1 MNAADILRL
10 VPLPSLRAS
19 STFFQL
25 SRGRWSF
32 ASGFTHFRMS
42 TYARPSVP
50 RVSPT
55 IFAVCAVIHLDI
67 GVQSGHVLA
76 TSCSLL
82 ALFFSRRQDHLVTQV
97 LSAGFLRYLG
107 LSVKGFDSGLR
118 PGIAGGRLWVPVLR
132 AVACLPHSLGCP
144 SLGSATAGID
154 STAGPAFTAGMTS
167 AAGVVFTAINLA
179 SGIGLAAGIAS
190 TATIVFTAGLALAAP
205 GSTECVH
212 PGWLIQFL
220 HCIGPDRSPEL

>member
-1 MNAADILRL
+1 MVGSSACILIVVDVLPSAVRPC
-10 VPLPSLRAS
+10 PLPPLSMSQVMITLTDSQNLPSPSAFTKIHQVKLRRLNDQD
-19 STFFQL
+19 F
-25 SRGRWSF
+25 
-32 ASGFTHFRMS
+32 
-42 TYARPSVP
+42 
-50 RVSPT
+50 
-55 IFAVCAVIHLDI
+55 C
-67 GVQSGHVLA
+67 
-76 TSCSLL
+76 
-82 ALFFSRRQDHLVTQV
+82 RRQDHLVTQV